1 RLSTANGDRF
11 QIKYKLSEAV
21 IKNGLLRI
29 KTPFL
34 LVQDL
39 INQNSFPVDDVIR
52 RYHYLHRRNPNN
64 LLICFNPHT
73 HTRIVKQL
81 KLSVKE
87 LPCIYLPIPQAFK
100 IVETDASDL

>member
-64 LLICFNPHT
+64 LLICFNP
-73 HTRIVKQL
+73 
-81 KLSVKE
+81 
-87 LPCIYLPIPQAFK
+87 
-100 IVETDASDL
+100 